1 MFTLIFSNLTGGI
14 IIKAIYKDKTVD
26 VWEISKNNEQ
36 PDWVKNAFKENY
48 LSWYDERLK
57 ILMNGIKPSAKS
69 SLKSGIMG
77 SVAGSLAGGLAG
89 NNIYVMGEI
98 GDYLDITNR
107 KVVSKEKFL
116 KKYSV

>member
-1 MFTLIFSNLTGGI
+1 
-14 IIKAIYKDKTVD
+14 
-26 VWEISKNNEQ
+26 
-36 PDWVKNAFKENY
+36 
-48 LSWYDERLK
+48 
-57 ILMNGIKPSAKS
+57 
-69 SLKSGIMG
+69 MG

-107 KVVSKEKFL
+107 KVVSKEKFF

>member
-1 MFTLIFSNLTGGI
+1 M
-14 IIKAIYKDKTVD
+14 KAIYKNKTVD

-36 PDWVKNAFKENY
+36 PEWVRNAFKENY
-48 LSWYDERLK
+48 LCWYDDRLK

-69 SLKSGIMG
+69 SLKLGVIG

-89 NNIYVMGEI
+89 NNVYVMGDI